1 MYLLLLLLLLLFSGS
16 SQLSPSITMVI
27 LCHWSSSGEQIICY
41 PQQTKIKGNLLT
53 LEDGFGRFSHI
64 KPDRATPKPALYEAL
79 LHLLSTRG
87 QWVLDPIGGN
97 GEFIN

>member
-1 MYLLLLLLLLLFSGS
+1 MKF
-16 SQLSPSITMVI
+16 
-27 LCHWSSSGEQIICY
+27 
-41 PQQTKIKGNLLT
+41 KDNLLT
-53 LEDGFGRFSHI
+53 VEEGFERSCHV

-97 GEFIN
+97 DEFINGF